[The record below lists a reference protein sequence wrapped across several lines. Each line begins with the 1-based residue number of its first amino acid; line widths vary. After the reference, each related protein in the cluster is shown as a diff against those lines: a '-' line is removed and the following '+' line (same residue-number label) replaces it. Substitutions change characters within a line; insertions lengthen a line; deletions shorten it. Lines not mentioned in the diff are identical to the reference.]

1 MGFYFDN
8 TTDKEDLEYM
18 QTLIDSGEAQYKDNK
33 IIHTYYDYDGDCIVK
48 ILWENCYIDTKENFP
63 GEEPPKQTPW
73 GIGKFTRDGCNYI
86 YRQLMKECR
95 CSSTL

>member
-1 MGFYFDN
+1 MPGSVPFAR
-8 TTDKEDLEYM
+8 K
-18 QTLIDSGEAQYKDNK
+18 SSVAPPP
-33 IIHTYYDYDGDCIVK
+33 V
-48 ILWENCYIDTKENFP
+48 DTKENFP